1 MLSLVRIDLSEIL
14 VAHVRTLR
22 TLGKPGVNW
31 GEVFFFFGLP
41 ALVAAPLAYF
51 FPERVYAQSANLL
64 TAVSIIGG
72 FLFSVLAMTSQIVDK
87 VKRESAAGS
96 VRRIF
101 AKEIHANVAFGILAS
116 LSCALSLVILCFLK
130 NPVSTDKSG
139 ESIVTVTNYLLSMA
153 WLNYFLLVSF
163 FLTLLMIVKRL
174 FIILNSDA
182 QEL

>member
-14 VAHVRTLR
+14 IAHVRTLR
-22 TLGKPGVNW
+22 TLGKPGVNR

-41 ALVAAPLAYF
+41 AIIAAPLAYF
-51 FPERVYAQSANLL
+51 FPDRIYAQAANLL

-87 VKRESAAGS
+87 VKRESTSGS

-101 AKEIHANVAFGILAS
+101 AKEVHANVAFGIIAS
-116 LSCALSLVILCFLK
+116 LACALSLIILGFIK
-130 NPVSTDKSG
+130 NPVSTDKAG
-139 ESIVTVTNYLLSMA
+139 ESVLVITRYLLGAA
-153 WLNYFLLVSF
+153 WLNYFLLCSF